1 MALSINLV
9 INRGRRWPAGQRA
22 TMSAERTSQETQ
34 IDPLVRAVAEAR
46 ARDAGKSVSDYLA
59 DLLMIGQ
66 TPSLSHLLATGGGH
80 AAEQLGEGLHGTF
93 SKYLIDTARDMRD
106 RSDTDHWSRL
116 VAGSTPWL
124 VSEAT
129 ASPALRLVFVFNYR
143 IQSAALL
150 MSAAFEEAAVRDFD
164 FIKTRSVSHRSSTN
178 RTWYSSIV
186 RNVFDCSRQVRN
198 ALVHE
203 WKPTPRAERLAIDA
217 FVILSDLTP
226 ARNELLRLCR
236 YDRPRA
242 FSELARHVEL
252 AADQFRLSADLL
264 AEVEGASRPQELRS
278 EVRFAE
284 MSHLLLQRGGGGL
297 SLTEAAKL
305 LGTSRQAL
313 HKRVKTGSALGLMDG
328 SELILPKFQFVE
340 ADGRISI
347 LEGLAKIVKL
357 FDATKAGRWSALQF
371 LLDQDPNLAVAPI
384 QALKTGEAEKVAAA
398 AAAYLDVDED

>member
-1 MALSINLV
+1 
-9 INRGRRWPAGQRA
+9 
-22 TMSAERTSQETQ
+22 MSAEQTSQETQ
-34 IDPLVRAVAEAR
+34 IDPIVRAVVEAR
-46 ARDAGKSVSDYLA
+46 ARDAGKGVSDYLA
-59 DLLMIGQ
+59 DLLMI
-66 TPSLSHLLATGGGH
+66 TPTHSLQHFLASGAGDRPEPSDEPYGRYARYLL
-80 AAEQLGEGLHGTF
+80 
-93 SKYLIDTARDMRD
+93 DTARDIRD
-106 RSDTDHWSRL
+106 RNDVDHWSHL
-116 VAGSTPWL
+116 VSGPTPWL
-124 VSEAT
+124 ASEAT
-129 ASPALRLVFVFNYR
+129 TSPALRLVFVFNYR

-164 FIKTRSVSHRSSTN
+164 FAKARSGSRRSAAI

-186 RNVFDCSRQVRN
+186 HDVFDCSKQLRS
-198 ALVHE
+198 ALVHQ

-252 AADQFRLSADLL
+252 AADQFRLSANLL
-264 AEVEGASRPQELRS
+264 EEVDGASRPQELPA
-278 EVRFAE
+278 EARFAE
-284 MSHLLLQRGGGGL
+284 MSRLLLQRAGGGL

-328 SELILPKFQFVE
+328 AELVFPKFQFVE
-340 ADGRISI
+340 EGDRTSI
-347 LEGLAKIVKL
+347 IEGLAKVIKL
-357 FDATKAGRWSALQF
+357 FDGSKAGRWSALQF
-371 LLDQDPNLAVAPI
+371 LLEQDPNLAVPPI
-384 QALKTGEAEKVAAA
+384 EALKAGELQKVGDA

>member
-1 MALSINLV
+1 
-9 INRGRRWPAGQRA
+9 
-22 TMSAERTSQETQ
+22 MSVEQTSQETQ

-59 DLLMIGQ
+59 DLLMIAQ
-66 TPSLSHLLATGGGH
+66 TSSLPHLLTAGVGH
-80 AAEQLGEGLHGTF
+80 TTEHLGEGLHSSF
-93 SKYLIDTARDMRD
+93 SKYLIDTARDIRD
-106 RSDTDHWSRL
+106 RNDADHWSRL

-124 VSEAT
+124 ASEAT

-150 MSAAFEEAAVRDFD
+150 MSAAFQEAAVHDFD
-164 FIKTRSVSHRSSTN
+164 FAKARSVSRRGSTTQ
-178 RTWYSSIV
+178 TWYNSIV
-186 RNVFDCSRQVRN
+186 HNVVDCSRQVRN

-264 AEVEGASRPQELRS
+264 AEVEGVSRPQELPS

-284 MSHLLLQRGGGGL
+284 MARLLLQRAGGGL

-328 SELILPKFQFVE
+328 AELVIPKFQFVE
-340 ADGRISI
+340 DDDHTLI
-347 LEGLAKIVKL
+347 LEGLAKIIKL
-357 FDATKAGRWSALQF
+357 FDASKAGRWSALQF
-371 LLDQDPNLAVAPI
+371 LLEQDPNLGVAPI
-384 QALKTGEAEKVAAA
+384 QTLRTGEVQQVVDA

>member
-1 MALSINLV
+1 
-9 INRGRRWPAGQRA
+9 
-22 TMSAERTSQETQ
+22 MSVEQTSHETQ
-34 IDPLVRAVAEAR
+34 IDPVVRAVVEAR
-46 ARDAGKSVSDYLA
+46 ARDAGKGVSDYLA
-59 DLLMIGQ
+59 DLLMIAP
-66 TPSLSHLLATGGGH
+66 THSLPHLLAAGAGDRPEHPADDLYGRYATYL
-80 AAEQLGEGLHGTF
+80 LG
-93 SKYLIDTARDMRD
+93 TARDIRD
-106 RSDTDHWSRL
+106 RNDADHWSHL
-116 VAGSTPWL
+116 VAGPTPWL
-124 VSEAT
+124 ASEAT

-150 MSAAFEEAAVRDFD
+150 MSAAFEEAAVHDFD
-164 FIKTRSVSHRSSTN
+164 FAKARSVSRRSSTY

-186 RNVFDCSRQVRN
+186 HNVVDYSRQLRN

-203 WKPTPRAERLAIDA
+203 WKPTPRSERLAIDA

-264 AEVEGASRPQELRS
+264 AEVEGASRPQELPS
-278 EVRFAE
+278 EARLAE
-284 MSHLLLQRGGGGL
+284 TTRLLLQRAGGGL

-313 HKRVKTGSALGLMDG
+313 HKRVKTGSALGLMEG
-328 SELILPKFQFVE
+328 AELVLPKFQFVE
-340 ADGRISI
+340 EGNRTSI
-347 LEGLAKIVKL
+347 LDGLAKVIKL
-357 FDATKAGRWSALQF
+357 FDTSRAGRWSALQF
-371 LLDQDPNLAVAPI
+371 LLDQDPNLAMAPVE
-384 QALKTGEAEKVAAA
+384 ALRTGEMQRVAAA

>member
-1 MALSINLV
+1 
-9 INRGRRWPAGQRA
+9 
-22 TMSAERTSQETQ
+22 MSAEHTPQQSE
-34 IDPLVRAVAEAR
+34 IDPIVRAVVEAR
-46 ARDAGKSVSDYLA
+46 ARDAGKGVSDYLA
-59 DLLMIGQ
+59 DLLMIAP
-66 TPSLSHLLATGGGH
+66 THSLQHFLAAGGADRSEPHDELYGRYARHLL
-80 AAEQLGEGLHGTF
+80 
-93 SKYLIDTARDMRD
+93 DTARDLRD
-106 RSDTDHWSRL
+106 RNNLDHWSHL
-116 VAGSTPWL
+116 VAGPTPWL

-150 MSAAFEEAAVRDFD
+150 MSAAFEEAAVHDFD
-164 FIKTRSVSHRSSTN
+164 FAKARSASRRGATV

-186 RNVFDCSRQVRN
+186 HDVFDCSRQLRN
-198 ALVHE
+198 ALVHQ

-226 ARNELLRLCR
+226 ARNELLQLCR

-252 AADQFRLSADLL
+252 AADQLRLSANLL
-264 AEVEGASRPQELRS
+264 AEVEGASRSPELPA

-284 MSHLLLQRGGGGL
+284 MSRLLLQRAGGGL

-313 HKRVKTGSALGLMDG
+313 HKRVKAGSALGLMNG
-328 SELILPKFQFVE
+328 AELILPKFQFLE
-340 ADGRISI
+340 KGSRPTII
-347 LEGLAKIVKL
+347 EGLAKVLKP

-371 LLDQDPNLAVAPI
+371 LLEQDPNLAKAPI
-384 QALKTGEAEKVAAA
+384 EALKAGDVQRVVDA
-398 AAAYLDVDED
+398 AAAYLDADD

>member
-1 MALSINLV
+1 
-9 INRGRRWPAGQRA
+9 
-22 TMSAERTSQETQ
+22 MSAEQTSQETQ
-34 IDPLVRAVAEAR
+34 IDPVVRAVAEAR
-46 ARDAGKSVSDYLA
+46 ARDAGKSVSDYLS
-59 DLLMIGQ
+59 DLLMITQ
-66 TPSLSHLLATGGGH
+66 TPSLADLLTGGRDRLEH
-80 AAEQLGEGLHGTF
+80 PGEDLYGRF
-93 SKYLIDTARDMRD
+93 SKCLLDTARDIRD
-106 RSDTDHWSRL
+106 RSDADHWSHL
-116 VAGSTPWL
+116 VAGPTPWL
-124 VSEAT
+124 ASEAT

-164 FIKTRSVSHRSSTN
+164 FAKTRSVSRRSYVTRS
-178 RTWYSSIV
+178 WYNSIV
-186 RNVFDCSRQVRN
+186 HNVVDCSRQVRN
-198 ALVHE
+198 ALIHE

-264 AEVEGASRPQELRS
+264 AEVEGASRTPELPS

-284 MSHLLLQRGGGGL
+284 MARLLLQRAGGGF

-313 HKRVKTGSALGLMDG
+313 HKRVKTGSALGMMDG
-328 SELILPKFQFVE
+328 AELVLPKFQFVE
-340 ADGRISI
+340 EEDRISI
-347 LEGLAKIVKL
+347 LEGLAKVIKL
-357 FDATKAGRWSALQF
+357 FDASKAGRWSALQF
-371 LLDQDPNLAVAPI
+371 LLEQDPNLAVAPV
-384 QALKTGEAEKVAAA
+384 QALRTGDVQKVVDA
-398 AAAYLDVDED
+398 AAAYLDADED

>member
-1 MALSINLV
+1 MN
-9 INRGRRWPAGQRA
+9 
-22 TMSAERTSQETQ
+22 AEQTSQETE
-34 IDPLVRAVAEAR
+34 IDPLVQAVAEAR

-66 TPSLSHLLATGGGH
+66 TPSLPHLMTAGLGH
-80 AAEQLGEGLHGTF
+80 ATTHLGEDLHNSFT
-93 SKYLIDTARDMRD
+93 KYLIDTAHDIRD
-106 RSDTDHWSRL
+106 RNDVDHWARL
-116 VAGSTPWL
+116 VAGPAPWL
-124 VSEAT
+124 SSAST

-164 FIKTRSVSHRSSTN
+164 FANVRSVSRRGGAT

-186 RNVFDCSRQVRN
+186 HNVVDCSRQVRN

-226 ARNELLRLCR
+226 ARSELLRLCR
-236 YDRPRA
+236 YDRSRA

-264 AEVEGASRPQELRS
+264 AEVEGTSRSRDLPS

-284 MSHLLLQRGGGGL
+284 ATRLLLQRAGGGL
-297 SLTEAAKL
+297 SLTEASKL

-328 SELILPKFQFVE
+328 AELVLPKFQFVE
-340 ADGRISI
+340 EGSRTSL
-347 LEGLAKIVKL
+347 LEGLGKIVKL
-357 FDATKAGRWSALQF
+357 FDDSKAGRWSALQF
-371 LLDQDPNLAVAPI
+371 LLERDPNLTVPPLEALRSGEVQLVVNAAV
-384 QALKTGEAEKVAAA
+384 
-398 AAAYLDVDED
+398 AYLDVDED

>member
-1 MALSINLV
+1 
-9 INRGRRWPAGQRA
+9 
-22 TMSAERTSQETQ
+22 MSAEQTSQESQ
-34 IDPLVRAVAEAR
+34 IDPVVRAVVEAR
-46 ARDAGKSVSDYLA
+46 ARDAGKGVSDYLA
-59 DLLMIGQ
+59 DLLMIAP
-66 TPSLSHLLATGGGH
+66 TPTLPHLLTAGVGERPAQASDKLYGRYATY
-80 AAEQLGEGLHGTF
+80 LLH
-93 SKYLIDTARDMRD
+93 TARDIRD
-106 RSDTDHWSRL
+106 RNDIDHWSHL
-116 VAGSTPWL
+116 VAGPTPWL
-124 VSEAT
+124 ASEAT

-150 MSAAFEEAAVRDFD
+150 MSASFEEAAVHDFD
-164 FIKTRSVSHRSSTN
+164 FAKARSASRRGAAS

-186 RNVFDCSRQVRN
+186 HDVVDCSRQLRN
-198 ALVHE
+198 ALVHQ

-236 YDRPRA
+236 YDRTRA

-264 AEVEGASRPQELRS
+264 AEVEGASRPMELPS
-278 EVRFAE
+278 EARFGD
-284 MSHLLLQRGGGGL
+284 MTRLLLQRAGGGL

-328 SELILPKFQFVE
+328 AELVLPKFQFVE
-340 ADGRISI
+340 ERDRTSI
-347 LEGLAKIVKL
+347 IDGLAKVIKL
-357 FDATKAGRWSALQF
+357 FDGSKAGRWSALQF
-371 LLDQDPNLAVAPI
+371 LLEQDPNLAVAPVE
-384 QALKTGEAEKVAAA
+384 ALKAGEVQKVVDA

>member
-1 MALSINLV
+1 
-9 INRGRRWPAGQRA
+9 
-22 TMSAERTSQETQ
+22 MSAEQISQETQ

-59 DLLMIGQ
+59 DLLMIA
-66 TPSLSHLLATGGGH
+66 PSPLLPHLLTAGAGH
-80 AAEQLGEGLHGTF
+80 DTEQWGEAWHSSF
-93 SKYLIDTARDMRD
+93 SKHLIDTARDIRD
-106 RSDTDHWSRL
+106 RNDADHWSRL
-116 VAGSTPWL
+116 VAGPTPW
-124 VSEAT
+124 VASEAT

-150 MSAAFEEAAVRDFD
+150 MSAAFEEAAVNDFD
-164 FIKTRSVSHRSSTN
+164 FAKARSVSRRSNTS
-178 RTWYSSIV
+178 RTWYNSMV
-186 RNVFDCSRQVRN
+186 HNVVDCSRQLRN

-242 FSELARHVEL
+242 FSQLARHVEL
-252 AADQFRLSADLL
+252 AADQFQLSADLL
-264 AEVEGASRPQELRS
+264 AEVEGASRPQVLPS
-278 EVRFAE
+278 EARFAE
-284 MSHLLLQRGGGGL
+284 TTRLLLQRAGGGL

-313 HKRVKTGSALGLMDG
+313 HKRVKSGSALGMMEGD
-328 SELILPKFQFVE
+328 ELVLPKFQFVE
-340 ADGRISI
+340 EDDRTSI
-347 LEGLAKIVKL
+347 LDGLAKVIKL
-357 FDATKAGRWSALQF
+357 FDASRAGRWSALQF
-371 LLDQDPNLAVAPI
+371 LIEQDPNLARAPVEV
-384 QALKTGEAEKVAAA
+384 LKTGEVQQVANA

>member
-1 MALSINLV
+1 
-9 INRGRRWPAGQRA
+9 
-22 TMSAERTSQETQ
+22 MSPEQTSQETQ

-59 DLLMIGQ
+59 DLLMVAQI
-66 TPSLSHLLATGGGH
+66 PSLPHLITAGVGH
-80 AAEQLGEGLHGTF
+80 TTDQLGEGLHNSF
-93 SKYLIDTARDMRD
+93 SKYLIDTARDIRD
-106 RSDTDHWSRL
+106 RNDADHWSKL
-116 VAGSTPWL
+116 VAGPTPW
-124 VSEAT
+124 VASEAT

-164 FIKTRSVSHRSSTN
+164 FAKTRSVSWRSSTT
-178 RTWYSSIV
+178 RTWYNSV
-186 RNVFDCSRQVRN
+186 VHNVIDCSRHVRN

-252 AADQFRLSADLL
+252 AANQFRLSADLL
-264 AEVEGASRPQELRS
+264 AEVEGVSRTQELPS
-278 EVRFAE
+278 EARFAE
-284 MSHLLLQRGGGGL
+284 LTRLLLQRAGGGL
-297 SLTEAAKL
+297 SLTEAATL

-328 SELILPKFQFVE
+328 AELVLPKFQFIQE
-340 ADGRISI
+340 GNRIGI
-347 LEGLAKIVKL
+347 LEGLGKIVKL
-357 FDATKAGRWSALQF
+357 FDGSKAGRWSALQF
-371 LLDQDPNLAVAPI
+371 LLEQNPNLAMAPVE
-384 QALKTGEAEKVAAA
+384 ALRTGKLQQVVNA

>member
-1 MALSINLV
+1 
-9 INRGRRWPAGQRA
+9 
-22 TMSAERTSQETQ
+22 
-34 IDPLVRAVAEAR
+34 
-46 ARDAGKSVSDYLA
+46 VSDYLA
-59 DLLMIGQ
+59 DLLMI
-66 TPSLSHLLATGGGH
+66 TPTHSLQHFLATGVGDRPEPSDEPYGRY
-80 AAEQLGEGLHGTF
+80 A
-93 SKYLIDTARDMRD
+93 KYLLDTARDIRD
-106 RSDTDHWSRL
+106 RNDIDHWSHL
-116 VAGSTPWL
+116 VAGPTPWL
-124 VSEAT
+124 ASEAT

-150 MSAAFEEAAVRDFD
+150 MSAAFEEAAVHDFD
-164 FIKTRSVSHRSSTN
+164 FAKARSGSRRSPAI

-186 RNVFDCSRQVRN
+186 HDVFDCSKQLRS
-198 ALVHE
+198 ALVHQ

-252 AADQFRLSADLL
+252 AADQFRLSANLL
-264 AEVEGASRPQELRS
+264 AEVEGASRPQELPA

-284 MSHLLLQRGGGGL
+284 MSRLLLQRAGGGL

-328 SELILPKFQFVE
+328 AELVFPKFQFVKE
-340 ADGRISI
+340 GDRTSI
-347 LEGLAKIVKL
+347 IEGLAKVIKL
-357 FDATKAGRWSALQF
+357 FDRSKSGRWSALQF
-371 LLDQDPNLAVAPI
+371 LLEQDPNLAVPPI
-384 QALKTGEAEKVAAA
+384 EALKAGELQKVGDA